1 MPPQVGDHRKIS
13 LKIRNKVVGCVP
25 DVRFYQHE
33 TRAKSPHLLVM
44 LAEVKKDTLN
54 QTDDDDPSEDSKTPW
69 IQKYLNKS
77 VLGQIGVELMS
88 ECWNSAFAP
97 CSLGIVCMRTEIIFM
112 LLDTNLKHYDT
123 WTKNKVS
130 ENLKSYIQYTKSY
143 DIMKAEDRS
152 EIMDLLFWLGCVQKG
167 DFEHYFFF
175 GQE

>member
-1 MPPQVGDHRKIS
+1 
-13 LKIRNKVVGCVP
+13 
-25 DVRFYQHE
+25 
-33 TRAKSPHLLVM
+33 
-44 LAEVKKDTLN
+44 
-54 QTDDDDPSEDSKTPW
+54 
-69 IQKYLNKS
+69 
-77 VLGQIGVELMS
+77 
-88 ECWNSAFAP
+88 
-97 CSLGIVCMRTEIIFM
+97 M

-167 DFEHYFFF
+167 VFEHYFFF